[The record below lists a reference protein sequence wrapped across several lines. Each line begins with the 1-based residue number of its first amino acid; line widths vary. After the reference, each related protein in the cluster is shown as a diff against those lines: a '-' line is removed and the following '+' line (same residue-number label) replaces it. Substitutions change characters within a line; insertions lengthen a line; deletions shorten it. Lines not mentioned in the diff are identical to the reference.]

1 MPDLLCNICL
11 QLLLKMDFKIDHSLK
26 ELKEGQTYI
35 MTIQDSSV
43 LDGDDD
49 DGVLLEDQNL

>member
-1 MPDLLCNICL
+1 
-11 QLLLKMDFKIDHSLK
+11 MDFKIDHSLK